1 MCEGIAVVCYGWVH
15 EATPRQVTQDGL
27 RKQAGQPW
35 EARQWAVL
43 LPGLWSFA
51 SGLLPLLPAVASFSG
66 LWPGI
71 YETNKPFPPWAAFGR
86 CFYHSNRKPTDTYWR
101 SDPWDRRRDWCF
113 RWSFDRHI
121 HAINKYT
128 QIHVQKES
136 VIGGLYL
143 HTDKGT
149 TKQDLTLN
157 SSGSDCDYQLG
168 KGRSY
173 RVYQIHP
180 DVT

>member
-1 MCEGIAVVCYGWVH
+1 MRPLLGRWPRTVSESRLGSH
-15 EATPRQVTQDGL
+15 E
-27 RKQAGQPW
+27 KQASEQC
-35 EARQWAVL
+35 
-43 LPGLWSFA
+43 
-51 SGLLPLLPAVASFSG
+51 FS
-66 LWPGI
+66 L
-71 YETNKPFPPWAAFGR
+71 AFGHLPPA
-86 CFYHSNRKPTDTYWR
+86 CCPCFLLWLPSVDCDLGYMKQTNLSPHELLLVGVFYHSNRKPTDTYWR
-101 SDPWDRRRDWCF
+101 FDPWDRRRDWCF

-121 HAINKYT
+121 HAVNKYT

-149 TKQDLTLN
+149 TKQDLTLK

-173 RVYQIHP
+173 RVYQVHP